1 MVDIDC
7 AANQADCAVSRA
19 GGARGA
25 AGGGGVV
32 QVLNN
37 SVAIQLA
44 VTQVRPE
51 GQGQVR
57 GVCVCVIGEGRG
69 VCVHVCE
76 CVYV

>member
-1 MVDIDC
+1 M
-7 AANQADCAVSRA
+7 
-19 GGARGA
+19 
-25 AGGGGVV
+25 
-32 QVLNN
+32 LNN